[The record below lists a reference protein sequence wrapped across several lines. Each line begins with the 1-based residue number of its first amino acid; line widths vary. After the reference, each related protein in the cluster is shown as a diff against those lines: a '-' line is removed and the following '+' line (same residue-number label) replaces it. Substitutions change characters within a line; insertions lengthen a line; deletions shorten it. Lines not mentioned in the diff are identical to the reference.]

1 LKILLSLIGIIFII
15 IAICVLILAHYIH
28 RGINFFRKAARGE
41 VDDEEFQRMAN
52 KYYRKQDDGQPSF
65 DKDYFKGRSRGSQQ
79 NGPTHRTMR
88 TAQGVTIIDQRDP
101 NVADRKIFEHD
112 EGEYVDFREE
122 K

>member
-15 IAICVLILAHYIH
+15 IAICVLIMAHYIR

-65 DKDYFKGRSRGSQQ
+65 DKDYFKGRNRQNQQ
-79 NGPTHRTMR
+79 QDTRRTMR

-101 NVADRKIFEHD
+101 DVADRKIFEHD
-112 EGEYVDFREE
+112 EGEYVDFKEE